1 MKIERID
8 ENEIKVILTINDLEE
23 RNLDFNSLNYNSPA
37 AQELFWD
44 MMEQAEIE
52 FGFTAFDS
60 QLSIEAIPDY
70 NTGFVIT
77 ITKLDDEESF
87 ESLHNHIKHR
97 YKKNDSKSNK
107 KIKKA
112 PSNSLIYVFENFDYV
127 CTACKKLVRI
137 YNKNVSIYEY
147 KNNYYLMIT
156 KNNLD
161 PQKKI
166 RFDLF
171 LSEYGNKVSMP
182 GYFEGILNEYG
193 TAILF
198 RKPIESII
206 KYF

>member
-8 ENEIKVILTINDLEE
+8 ENEIKVILTMNDLEE

-77 ITKLDDEESF
+77 ITKLDDEEGF
-87 ESLHNHIKHR
+87 ESLQNHIKNR
-97 YKKNDSKSNK
+97 YRKNDSKTSK
-107 KIKKA
+107 RIKKT

-127 CTACKKLVRI
+127 CDACKKIVEL
-137 YNKNVSIYEY
+137 YNREVSIYKY
-147 KNNYYLMIT
+147 NNSYYLIIT
-156 KNNLD
+156 KNNLN
-161 PQKKI
+161 PQSRI
-166 RFDLF
+166 RFDLI
-171 LSEYGNKVSMP
+171 LCEYGNKVSMP

-193 TAILF
+193 KAILCK
-198 RKPIESII
+198 KPINNII
-206 KYF
+206 KYY